1 MNENIRGENRRDST
15 IKLKELQYLM
25 AYSDEPYNKYSEVGR
40 KSKGTVAR
48 NSKDENFTMQE
59 SRR

>member
-25 AYSDEPYNKYSEVGR
+25 AYSDEPNNKYSEVGR
-40 KSKGTVAR
+40 KWNGTVAR
-48 NSKDENFTMQE
+48 NSKGENFTMQE